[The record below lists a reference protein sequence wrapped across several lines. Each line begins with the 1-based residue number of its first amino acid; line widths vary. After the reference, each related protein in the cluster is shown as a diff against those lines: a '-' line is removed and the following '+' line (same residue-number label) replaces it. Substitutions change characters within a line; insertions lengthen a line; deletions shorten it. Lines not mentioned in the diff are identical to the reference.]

1 MQSCDG
7 IPNVWVGV
15 VTVIVLI
22 VDLSKGQGHFLPI
35 EARSGPGLK
44 LLLICPRQPVDQGF
58 GSLSGVRGDISD
70 YIAQSAAQGEPT
82 HCPAICLHKLF

>member
-1 MQSCDG
+1 MESCDG

-22 VDLSKGQGHFLPI
+22 VDCSKGQGYFLPI

-44 LLLICPRQPVDQGF
+44 WLLIC
-58 GSLSGVRGDISD
+58 
-70 YIAQSAAQGEPT
+70 
-82 HCPAICLHKLF
+82 

>member
-35 EARSGPGLK
+35 EARSGPGF
-44 LLLICPRQPVDQGF
+44 LICPRQPVGQGF
-58 GSLSGVRGDISD
+58 GSLSGVRGDISV
-70 YIAQSAAQGEPT
+70 YIAQSAAQSEPT
-82 HCPAICLHKLF
+82 HCPAMCLYKLF